1 MDVEVESNPIL
12 STVIFW
18 KMSEIPF
25 FVFFKERESGRDG
38 ERKEEKHRCE
48 RETSMV
54 ASCMRLDQEPNL
66 QSRFAP

>member
-18 KMSEIPF
+18 KMPEIPF

-38 ERKEEKHRCE
+38 ERKEEKHRWLPLACALT
-48 RETSMV
+48 RNPT
-54 ASCMRLDQEPNL
+54 CNLGLRPDQESSL
-66 QSRFAP
+66 